1 MRIKATWLFFIEL
14 LEWMYYINQIYKKR
28 WRCTVVFYAPA
39 ERGSHRLK
47 ASFGSCKKWI
57 SHLSFVFECTYSS
70 RRQRVR
76 ALIDLWVPGFRELGW
91 YRGIIRPIACFVL
104 WDFLCSEIEVVI
116 QRMYQLSVVWLI
128 MATRKM

>member
-47 ASFGSCKKWI
+47 ASFGSRKKWI
-57 SHLSFVFECTYSS
+57 SHLSIVFEYDYKS

-76 ALIDLWVPGFRELGW
+76 ALIEFWVPGFRELGW
-91 YRGIIRPIACFVL
+91 YRGIFRPIAWIML